1 VTNGIDF
8 SGVTFSN
15 AFLLGP
21 GSFKVDGSANITAN
35 TLSLGTGTTNVA
47 TVGSINMAANASVPT
62 PANGYGRAGIPDI
75 IVCHKGKFLAIEC
88 KAGYN
93 KTTLLQERE
102 IVNIHKAG
110 GAAIVVREDTID
122 ALERW
127 FEESE

>member
-1 VTNGIDF
+1 MAQTPEKKVK
-8 SGVTFSN
+8 N
-15 AFLLGP
+15 AC
-21 GSFKVDGSANITAN
+21 
-35 TLSLGTGTTNVA
+35 VA
-47 TVGSINMAANASVPT
+47 VLIKHGAYYFFA

-110 GAAIVVREDTID
+110 GAAMVVREDTID
-122 ALERW
+122 ALEKW
-127 FEESE
+127 FEEER